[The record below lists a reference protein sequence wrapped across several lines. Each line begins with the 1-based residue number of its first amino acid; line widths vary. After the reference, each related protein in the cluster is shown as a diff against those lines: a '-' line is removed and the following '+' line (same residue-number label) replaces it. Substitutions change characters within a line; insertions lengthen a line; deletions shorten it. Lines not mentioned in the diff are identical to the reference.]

1 MRSHG
6 FLNAYIRH
14 VGHYL
19 VNGGVVWSVGKM
31 NRNRHIKISVTLP
44 IHLLEKLD
52 KRTTYKGKSRS
63 KYVAKAI
70 QDRIDTRIPVG
81 DIDNMQ
87 LMSMLEA
94 RTDDIQLKIMLRLAL
109 GWEIG
114 DLTKGLPDNGNA
126 KND

>member
-1 MRSHG
+1 MIGLRM
-6 FLNAYIRH
+6 LI
-14 VGHYL
+14 L
-19 VNGGVVWSVGKM
+19 VNGGVVWGVQIM
-31 NRNRHIKISVTLP
+31 NKNRHIKISVTLP

-52 KRTTYKGKSRS
+52 KRTTYRGQSRS

-81 DIDNMQ
+81 DIDNMT
-87 LMSMLEA
+87 LMSMLES

-109 GWEIG
+109 GWGIG
-114 DLTKGLPDNGNA
+114 DLTKGLPNSGNT